1 MSSWAQDCGEVCQHP
16 ALDSPRPYLG
26 HRFTAVDPGTSP
38 SPGILQKH
46 TEPREEQGQPV
57 PSLIHS
63 FILVRMLRIN
73 VGLESTSWNH
83 NSDECS
89 IINAAAK
96 LMWFLL
102 DNTAVYSLSQSSEEA
117 LQIPS
122 PIQSK
127 EPDLL
132 WKLAGFFPEYQGSGS
147 FGPNCKSRSLC
158 VYSTGLCPCKQT
170 PLVCKWVKPRTC
182 SVFSPF
188 IFVSLFYYSRVL
200 QRGDEKKLGSLLLW
214 MCEFIFKPL
223 ELFTL
228 SAFFKWQV
236 NMFVTCSLFQGS
248 TWMKRINY
256 L

>member
-1 MSSWAQDCGEVCQHP
+1 MPSWAKHCGEVCQHP
-16 ALDSPRPYLG
+16 ALS
-26 HRFTAVDPGTSP
+26 SP
-38 SPGILQKH
+38 SPDLGQRSMAEETGMCHSRGILQKH
-46 TEPREEQGQPV
+46 TEPGEEQGQPA
-57 PSLIHS
+57 PSLMHLQYC

-73 VGLESTSWNH
+73 AGLERTSWNH
-83 NSDECS
+83 NSNECC

-102 DNTAVYSLSQSSEEA
+102 DNTVVYPFSQSSEEA
-117 LQIPS
+117 LQVPS

-132 WKLAGFFPEYQGSGS
+132 WKPAFFPEYQGSDS

-158 VYSTGLCPCKQT
+158 IIPQSSVTANRLLWFPSESSPGLVLCSL
-170 PLVCKWVKPRTC
+170 PLYLYHC
-182 SVFSPF
+182 S
-188 IFVSLFYYSRVL
+188 ITYSRVL

-228 SAFFKWQV
+228 SAFFLLTGEYV
-236 NMFVTCSLFQGS
+236 CDLFS
-248 TWMKRINY
+248 FPR
-256 L
+256 